1 MKLHFLTL
9 FFIFSTCYCT
19 PPQKRN
25 ADISVSY
32 EDEVIYEVQSGW
44 NTQADLVK
52 ASSNTE
58 KEFYV
63 IFSASWCSSCK
74 ILKNV
79 INKMGWRDKVLM
91 LNSEHKWVQELAES
105 AGLEGIPQ
113 MFVVGPNRTDK
124 NSIFVGASEI
134 SWELFDVFERKKKK
148 GN

>member
-1 MKLHFLTL
+1 MKLHFFALLFAFTL
-9 FFIFSTCYCT
+9 VTCT
-19 PPQKRN
+19 PPGKRN
-25 ADISVSY
+25 ADITVSY

-44 NTQADLVK
+44 NTQADLVG
-52 ASSNTE
+52 ASSDTE
-58 KEFYV
+58 KEFYI

-79 INKMGWRDKVLM
+79 INKMGWRDRVLM
-91 LNSEHKWVQELAES
+91 LNSDHKWVQDLAAE

-134 SWELFDVFERKKKK
+134 SWELFDVFERNKERGK
-148 GN
+148 